1 MSDCRLPTMCN
12 LYSMTWNSLMADPAL
27 HVPRI
32 SAKEYLEME
41 RDATCRHEFIDGV
54 VYMMAGASRQHNTIS
69 LDIRGL
75 LRGRLA
81 RPCQPFALDVKV
93 LVQTATT
100 ERYFYPDVLV
110 TCSDLDNDADITK
123 QPVLIIEV
131 VSESTKDFDRGDKFV
146 AYRLLPSFQEYL
158 LVQQDRPEIE
168 LFRKRTGWQPEM
180 FSMGREITLE
190 SVQLKLP
197 VAAFYQDANF
207 VS

>member
-1 MSDCRLPTMCN
+1 
-12 LYSMTWNSLMADPAL
+12 MADPAL
-27 HVPRI
+27 NIPRI

-41 RDATCRHEFIDGV
+41 RDATCKHEFIDGI
-54 VYMMAGASRQHNTIS
+54 VYSMAGASLRHNTIS

-81 RPCQPFALDVKV
+81 RPCRPYAADVKV
-93 LVQTATT
+93 LIQTSTT

-110 TCSDLDNDADITK
+110 TCSDLDNDSHVIK

-131 VSESTKDFDRGDKFV
+131 VSESTKDFDRGDKFA

-158 LVQQDRPEIE
+158 LVQQDKPEIE
-168 LFRKRTGWQPEM
+168 LFRKRTNWLSEAFGLAD
-180 FSMGREITLE
+180 EIVLE

-197 VAAFYQDANF
+197 VSAFYQDIDFSA
-207 VS
+207 